1 MLVKRTGN
9 RTEDVGL
16 SAACLA
22 KKLTVIGSVK
32 YSISG
37 LLFKVDFFLFR
48 SIIRNGLTNSED
60 NPKMDKISRILNISL
75 PPRRS
80 AFLWGP
86 RKTGKSTYLKTNFP
100 KSLVYDFLQ
109 TDLFLDLSRQP
120 WLLRERLLSKNEQS
134 LDHPVILDEVQKVPQ
149 VLDEV
154 HWLIENK
161 GMRFIL
167 CGSSARKLKRG
178 KANLLGG
185 RAWRYEMFPLVSAEL
200 EDLNLLTILNRGM
213 IPEHYTSGDYIRA
226 LKAYTQDYL
235 KEEVFDEGLTRNIPA
250 FSRFFDAMGYSHGE
264 LTNYSNIAREC
275 GVDSK
280 TVKEYYQILV
290 DTLLGRMIAPFKKRP
305 DRQVISRTSKFYL
318 FDVGVAGSIT
328 KRHIEEEKGELF
340 GKAFEHFILM
350 ELYAYN
356 SYNELDIE
364 INFWRTK
371 SGLEVD
377 FVLAGGEVA
386 IEVKGTSRVDKRGLR
401 HLNTFTEQYSPRKSV
416 VVCNEREER
425 IHGKIQIVPW
435 RKFLHDLWDGEIIR

>member
-1 MLVKRTGN
+1 M
-9 RTEDVGL
+9 
-16 SAACLA
+16 A
-22 KKLTVIGSVK
+22 
-32 YSISG
+32 
-37 LLFKVDFFLFR
+37 
-48 SIIRNGLTNSED
+48 IIERV
-60 NPKMDKISRILNISL
+60 LNISL
-75 PPRRS
+75 PERQS

-86 RKTGKSTYLKTNFP
+86 RKAGKSTYLKTNFP
-100 KSLVYDFLQ
+100 KSVVYDFLQ
-109 TDLFLDLSRQP
+109 TDLFFEFSKQP
-120 WLLRERLLSKNEQS
+120 SLLRERLLAKNDDI

-161 GMRFIL
+161 GLRFIL

-185 RAWRYEMFPLVSAEL
+185 RAWRYEMFPLVTAEL
-200 EDLNLLTILNRGM
+200 GDLNLVRVLNRGM
-213 IPEHYTSGDYIRA
+213 IPDHYLRENHKKA

-250 FSRFFDAMGYSHGE
+250 FSRFFDAMGYPHGE

-290 DTLLGRMIAPFKKRP
+290 DTLLGKMVAPFKRRQ

-328 KRHIEEEKGELF
+328 KRHLEEEKGELF
-340 GKAFEHFILM
+340 GKAFEHFIFL
-350 ELYAYN
+350 ELSAYN
-356 SYNELDIE
+356 AYKELDYE

-377 FVLAGGEVA
+377 FILARGEVA
-386 IEVKGTSRVDKRGLR
+386 IEVKGTSRVDKRDLR
-401 HLNTFTEQYSPRKSV
+401 SLNTFIDQYSPRKSFI
-416 VVCNEREER
+416 VCNEREER
-425 IHGKIQIVPW
+425 VHGKIQIMPW
-435 RKFLHDLWDGEIIR
+435 RKFLYDLWEGKIIH